1 MDERQN
7 KQFLQFFYRSVTDLA
22 TATETP
28 ETTQS
33 ISVVWPPVP
42 LTSLPLPITCPHLR
56 GITTRQAPIMTGV
69 CTHMTRG
76 AGVMTGDG
84 LWLYGTHHVI
94 FSQVS
99 R

>member
-1 MDERQN
+1 MDEGP
-7 KQFLQFFYRSVTDLA
+7 KQFLQTIYRSVTDLA

-33 ISVVWPPVP
+33 ISAVWPPVP
-42 LTSLPLPITCPHLR
+42 LTTLLITCPRLR
-56 GITTRQAPIMTGV
+56 GITTRQAHITTGV

-84 LWLYGTHHVI
+84 LSLMEITML
-94 FSQVS
+94 
-99 R
+99 